1 MNETRIET
9 VSAEE
14 TRRFGSWLSQYLRP
28 HDVIGLVGELGAG
41 KTVLVQGIGEG
52 LEVTDEVKSP
62 SFTIVNEYEGRMKLY
77 HIDMYRLKPEDF
89 LDLGLDEYLE
99 KGGVVVIE
107 WADKVEDFLA
117 EDTTLVR
124 ITMGTADRRQ
134 LVLGTKREIDV
145 GSWSGEQR

>member
-1 MNETRIET
+1 MNETKIET

-14 TRRFGSWLSQYLRP
+14 TRRFGSWLSQYLGP
-28 HDVIGLVGELGAG
+28 HDVIGLIGQLGAG

-52 LEVTDEVKSP
+52 LEVSDEVKSP
-62 SFTIVNEYEGRMKLY
+62 SFTIVNEYEGRLKLY

-99 KGGVVVIE
+99 RGGVVVIE
-107 WADKVEDFLA
+107 WADKVEGYLA
-117 EDTTLVR
+117 ENTTL
-124 ITMGTADRRQ
+124 ITIKIGTADRRE
-134 LVLGTKREIDV
+134 LVLGTEREIDV

>member
-1 MNETRIET
+1 MNETRVET
-9 VSAEE
+9 VSAKE
-14 TRRFGSWLSQYLRP
+14 TKRFGSWLSQYLRP
-28 HDVIGLVGELGAG
+28 HDVIGLVGQLGAG

-89 LDLGLDEYLE
+89 LGLGLDEYLE

-107 WADKVEDFLA
+107 WADKVEGYLG
-117 EDTTLVR
+117 EDTTLIR
-124 ITMGTADRRQ
+124 IKMGTADRRE
-134 LVLGTKREIDV
+134 LILGTEREIDV